1 MRRIPI
7 LPTLLV
13 LSAVAVMIALGF
25 WQLGRMHQKEA
36 LLAVYATAAN
46 SSAANPTVEV
56 LPAMPRDK
64 ALLYR
69 RASLFC
75 KRVTGWDNVAGY
87 DARGQMGWALVAH
100 CITGSGDAVPGQGDI
115 VAPGDVVIG
124 WSRELKQS
132 NWAGGEVTGTLAPGY
147 GGTIRLIADP
157 PLSGLA
163 ANARPDPHSIPN
175 NHLSYAVQWFLF
187 ALTALVIY
195 ALVLRK
201 RLAAKDAAG

>member
-1 MRRIPI
+1 MRRVPVFA
-7 LPTLLV
+7 TLLV
-13 LSAVAVMIALGF
+13 LAAVAVMIALGF
-25 WQLGRMHQKEA
+25 WQLGRMRQKEA
-36 LLAVYATAAN
+36 LLATYAAA
-46 SSAANPTVEV
+46 AADAPVEV
-56 LPAMPRDK
+56 LPHMPRDK

-87 DARGQMGWALVAH
+87 DAHGQMGWALVAH
-100 CITGSGDAVPGQGDI
+100 CVTGSGDAVPGQGDVI
-115 VAPGDVVIG
+115 VPGDVVIG

-132 NWAGGEVTGTLAPGY
+132 SWSGGEVTGALAPGR
-147 GGTIRLIADP
+147 GDTVRLVADP
-157 PLSGLA
+157 PLAGLA
-163 ANARPDPHSIPN
+163 ANARPDPRTIPN

-201 RLAAKDAAG
+201 RLRG